1 MSKNQQEIVLLQE
14 VLGIDLPD
22 SYRKYINRKDLSEF
36 GADLLFT
43 PPVPVS
49 LEITSAWGATEY
61 LRTARPDL
69 AKSYI
74 TIWIDSSEAFCFALD
89 VTNQPTVPVV
99 HIDLTSEKTPEKIF
113 DTLDEYI
120 QGIRGKY
127 DAILQN
133 HNPQLDY
140 ESRWYNKG
148 CARLNYHM
156 ENPAFSYNH
165 KTGGQI
171 PRSHMWRPYRFC
183 VQDVILGITVIR
195 HDQRHNRLEADVFLT
210 AEIPE
215 YKTDSG
221 CRALALILL
230 SDAYQ
235 SGGSME
241 IRFTHNVE
249 GGLVPAE
256 LCQMALTNGVEL
268 AHQAQ
273 GGITPKEAKN
283 LYMALSDFNEEVRE
297 RILKLDE
304 EGRLSAASVCY
315 ALHHGVWMS
324 MEIDMIVKSSLFPDT
339 ILTGGFPAEACHLF
353 QHDLFIAR
361 NAMMS
366 GYLDRQLR
374 RREHLGSPTAGGEEI
389 LELEDDER
397 EVECEFVAEHGVLKF
412 VNKEDTPMP
421 VPWLDGASPVMEIPG
436 GNSLWVFPKARDN
449 EDLLRNF
456 GIDMDEAID
465 FQQKTVNDGSG
476 RVCILVT
483 SDFKRLPLD
492 ELKEKA
498 SENNIGIIVC
508 PEFINILD
516 RHVINRFES
525 LKVMR
530 K

>member
-1 MSKNQQEIVLLQE
+1 MAETLEEIMLLQDI
-14 VLGIDLPD
+14 LGIELPD
-22 SYRKYINRKDLSEF
+22 SYKKYLGQTAFSQSRPDAFIIPGL
-36 GADLLFT
+36 
-43 PPVPVS
+43 PVS
-49 LEITSAWGATEY
+49 LEITSTWGATEY
-61 LRTARPDL
+61 LRSSRPALDQ
-69 AKSYI
+69 SYI
-74 TIWIDSSEAFCFALD
+74 TIWIDSSEEFCFALQVKD
-89 VTNQPTVPVV
+89 QTAAPVV
-99 HIDLTSEKTPEKIF
+99 HIDLTSEKPPEKIF
-113 DTLDEYI
+113 DTLDQYL

-127 DAILQN
+127 DEILEKYNSQF
-133 HNPQLDY
+133 DY
-140 ESRWYNKG
+140 GSRWFHQG
-148 CARLNYHM
+148 LARLNHHM
-156 ENPAFSYNH
+156 ENPAFSYDH

-195 HDQRHNRLEADVFLT
+195 HDQRHNRLETDVFLT

-215 YKTDSG
+215 YKSDSG

-249 GGLVPAE
+249 GGRVPAE
-256 LCQMALTNGVEL
+256 LCEMASEIGVEL
-268 AHQAQ
+268 AHRDQ
-273 GGITPKEAKN
+273 GGITPKEAKT
-283 LYMALSDFNEEVRE
+283 LYMALSDFDEEVRE

-315 ALHHGVWMS
+315 ALHHGVWMA

-374 RREHLGSPTAGGEEI
+374 RREHLPSATAEGDKI
-389 LELEDDER
+389 FELEDDER
-397 EVECEFVAEHGVLKF
+397 DVKCAFVAEHGVLKF
-412 VNKEDTPMP
+412 ANKEEMPMP
-421 VPWLDGASPVMEIPG
+421 VPWLDRASSAMEIPS
-436 GNSLWVFPKARDN
+436 GNALWVFAKARDN
-449 EDLLRNF
+449 EDLLGNF
-456 GIDMDEAID
+456 GTDIDEAIEFKKNVYGD
-465 FQQKTVNDGSG
+465 NG

-483 SDFKRLPLD
+483 SDFKRLQLD
-492 ELKEKA
+492 DLKNRAE
-498 SENNIGIIVC
+498 ENGIGIIVC
-508 PEFINILD
+508 PEFANILD
-516 RHVINRFES
+516 RQVINRFES